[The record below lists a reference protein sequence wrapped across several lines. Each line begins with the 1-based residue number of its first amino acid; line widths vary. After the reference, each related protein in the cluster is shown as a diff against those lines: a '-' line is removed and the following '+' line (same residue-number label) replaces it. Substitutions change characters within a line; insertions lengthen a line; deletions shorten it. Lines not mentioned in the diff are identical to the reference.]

1 MLGTREKRS
10 NRFFDQIITN
20 RQRIAGYQKEY
31 RRFFTYMIILKDMLF
46 VLAKALLSLLSLS
59 GFMLANALH
68 SSGMGIARFVALQ
81 MPEQDTKRKKKSYRR
96 VGIIITG
103 ASSCYSLYSLRLFYG
118 EITRSYPLNLAVLI
132 AAYTFILFGINLRR
146 AVKLRYSQALE
157 AKALR
162 GISLSTTV
170 LCFSLTQT
178 AIMSAVHEDNYA
190 ASSGIAGIVF
200 GLLACLIGLRIIKD
214 SYDCRYEDRKQ
225 S

>member
-1 MLGTREKRS
+1 MWGTRGKRP

-20 RQRIAGYQKEY
+20 RQRISGHQKEY
-31 RRFFTYMIILKDMLF
+31 RRFFTHVTLLKDVLL

-59 GFMLANALH
+59 GFMLANALC

-81 MPEQDTKRKKKSYRR
+81 MPEQDTKSKRKSYRR

-118 EITRSYPLNLAVLI
+118 ENTRSYPLNLAVLI
-132 AAYTFILFGINLRR
+132 AAYTFILFGINLRG
-146 AVKLRYSQALE
+146 AIKLRYSQALE

-162 GISLSTTV
+162 GISLSSTL

-178 AIMSAVHEDNYA
+178 AIMSAAHEGDYTTGSA
-190 ASSGIAGIVF
+190 TASLLF
-200 GLLACLIGLRIIKD
+200 GSLACLIGLRIIKD